1 MVEFCWHFFWSGT
14 FCKHS
19 FLQHW
24 VQCQENAFEREGKAT
39 FYVNSWIMGTS
50 ETFLFKISKQTYDVR
65 WSVMNIHK
73 CEN

>member
-1 MVEFCWHFFWSGT
+1 MGHEVGHFWPLEAEMEFCALMAEFWWHFFWSGT

-39 FYVNSWIMGTS
+39 FCVNSWMMGTS
-50 ETFLFKISKQTYDVR
+50 ETFLF
-65 WSVMNIHK
+65 
-73 CEN
+73 